1 MALAQRVGR
10 DPSVSADIEM
20 NQRLPTVGMVVR
32 LAAGLEVSVGWLAYG
47 IGSPH
52 PEETPATTEGMS
64 ARIKTAR
71 MEQGFTK
78 AGLARLAD
86 LSATALANIEKGRR
100 PAWTYSRRWPRRLR
114 CHRLGWHLVL
124 GRSYCQHVVAR
135 AQLPNLLMLRSR
147 HC

>member
-32 LAAGLEVSVGWLAYG
+32 LAAGLGVSVGWLAYG

-86 LSATALANIEKGRR
+86 LSATALANIEKGAQTGVDVLEALAMALEVS
-100 PAWTYSRRWPRRLR
+100 PAWLAFGVEPQLLPARR
-114 CHRLGWHLVL
+114 
-124 GRSYCQHVVAR
+124 SAR
-135 AQLPNLLMLRSR
+135 ATAEPA
-147 HC
+147 HAAE